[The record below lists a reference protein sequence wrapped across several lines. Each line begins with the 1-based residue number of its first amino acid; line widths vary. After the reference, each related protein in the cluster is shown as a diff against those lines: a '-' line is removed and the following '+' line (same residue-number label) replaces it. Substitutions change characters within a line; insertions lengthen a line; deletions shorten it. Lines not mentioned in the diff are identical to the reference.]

1 MRGALT
7 RGCWLAAGVL
17 LLLAVLPLAAQE
29 AQEGQEAQEQEECAV
44 TVPEW
49 APRGSAQRVRPEIL
63 AVLTSTCG
71 AAIDVTS
78 VRMTIDDEPVTPT
91 TEGSGAK
98 VTVLHVPVD
107 ALLEEADHTVSV
119 QAQDAN
125 GVEGGRTWTFYVPDT
140 YLR

>member
-7 RGCWLAAGVL
+7 RCWLLASL
-17 LLLAVLPLAAQE
+17 LLLVTVPPLTAQE

-49 APRGSAQRVRPEIL
+49 APRGSARSVRPEIL

-78 VRMTIDDEPVTPT
+78 IRMTVDDEPVTPA

-98 VTVLHVPVD
+98 VTVMHVPVD
-107 ALLEEADHTVSV
+107 ALLEEADHTISV

-125 GVEGGRTWTFYVPDT
+125 GVEGGRNWTFYVPDT

>member
-1 MRGALT
+1 MRGALA
-7 RGCWLAAGVL
+7 RGCWILAL
-17 LLLAVLPLAAQE
+17 ILLLAAVLPFTAQE
-29 AQEGQEAQEQEECAV
+29 AQGGQEAQEQEECAV
-44 TVPEW
+44 TIPEW

-78 VRMTIDDEPVTPT
+78 IRMTVDDEPVMPT

-140 YLR
+140 YQR

>member
-17 LLLAVLPLAAQE
+17 LLVAVLPLTAQE
-29 AQEGQEAQEQEECAV
+29 AQEPQAECAV

-49 APRGSAQRVRPEIL
+49 APRGSALRVRPEIL

-78 VRMTIDDEPVTPT
+78 IRMTVDDEPVTPT
-91 TEGSGAK
+91 TEGGGAK

>member
-1 MRGALT
+1 MSVTLVGGSILAGAL
-7 RGCWLAAGVL
+7 LV
-17 LLLAVLPLAAQE
+17 AVLPLAARE
-29 AQEGQEAQEQEECAV
+29 APEGQGAQVEEECRV

-49 APRGSAQRVRPEIL
+49 APRGSARRVRPEIL

-78 VRMTIDDEPVTPT
+78 IRMTIDDEPVEPT

-98 VTVLHVPVD
+98 VTVTHVPVD
-107 ALLEEADHTVSV
+107 ALLEEADHTISL
-119 QAQDAN
+119 QAQDAD

>member
-1 MRGALT
+1 M
-7 RGCWLAAGVL
+7 
-17 LLLAVLPLAAQE
+17 
-29 AQEGQEAQEQEECAV
+29 
-44 TVPEW
+44 
-49 APRGSAQRVRPEIL
+49 
-63 AVLTSTCG
+63 
-71 AAIDVTS
+71 
-78 VRMTIDDEPVTPT
+78 TPT

-125 GVEGGRTWTFYVPDT
+125 GVTGGRTWTFYVPDT